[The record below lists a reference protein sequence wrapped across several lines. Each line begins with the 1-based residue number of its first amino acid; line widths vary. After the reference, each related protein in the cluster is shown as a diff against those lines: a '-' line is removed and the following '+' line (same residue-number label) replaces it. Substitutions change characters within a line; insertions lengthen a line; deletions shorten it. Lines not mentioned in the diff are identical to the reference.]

1 MKKKIIQM
9 VPFDHI
15 GYRQQLDIQEDV
27 KYIKAD
33 FLIHQIELAF
43 NQWQTRPWNEGV
55 DFENFKEYLL
65 PYRVENEPL
74 DYWRDSISPLQKNLE
89 TYSTY
94 YDNFRHSISQI
105 ENRFR
110 TFLFMLDKKI
120 PEPDLKNFKS
130 DCIPTSKANLFVLR
144 ILGVPS
150 AIDFIPHFANR
161 NGRHYWA
168 TAIDPRINS
177 TQVYQVG
184 IYKAPKIYR
193 RTYSHNPTAKP
204 GKREYVPYFFLDPF
218 NKDVTDLYIP
228 TSEIRLSA
236 PGIRNIRHGYLAIF
250 NDLSWQPIACS
261 KPAGQEIVFPKM
273 GKDIV
278 YLPVHYTDK
287 KEMVPFAPPLILYS
301 DGTVHPII
309 ANKDSL
315 QYMKLVRK
323 YPNRGESDYWYS
335 AFIDSHFEAA
345 DNPDFKSP
353 HSICTIRHKP
363 DYRYQFIPIDTTLSY
378 RYWRFVANEAWRAHL
393 SDLRFYDKHKQEIKG
408 KIIGMDS
415 TKTNELFDPD
425 PLSMCMIPEWVGMDF
440 GKPVALSQIRYLPRN
455 DANGIFP
462 DNQYELFY
470 YDFPQGWISMGIKT
484 ATGTYIEYDDVPSNG
499 LYWLRNH
506 TLGQEERIFT
516 WENGKAHFW

>member
-1 MKKKIIQM
+1 
-9 VPFDHI
+9 
-15 GYRQQLDIQEDV
+15 
-27 KYIKAD
+27 
-33 FLIHQIELAF
+33 
-43 NQWQTRPWNEGV
+43 
-55 DFENFKEYLL
+55 
-65 PYRVENEPL
+65 
-74 DYWRDSISPLQKNLE
+74 
-89 TYSTY
+89 
-94 YDNFRHSISQI
+94 
-105 ENRFR
+105 
-110 TFLFMLDKKI
+110 MLDKKI

-278 YLPVHYTDK
+278 YLPVHYTNK

>member
-1 MKKKIIQM
+1 MAN
-9 VPFDHI
+9 P
-15 GYRQQLDIQEDV
+15 
-27 KYIKAD
+27 A
-33 FLIHQIELAF
+33 
-43 NQWQTRPWNEGV
+43 WNEGV

-261 KPAGQEIVFPKM
+261 KPGRTGDCLSQNGKRYCLPAGSLYRQKRNGPFCSSSHIILRRNCASDYCQQRLFTVYEARQEI
-273 GKDIV
+273 
-278 YLPVHYTDK
+278 
-287 KEMVPFAPPLILYS
+287 S
-301 DGTVHPII
+301 
-309 ANKDSL
+309 
-315 QYMKLVRK
+315 
-323 YPNRGESDYWYS
+323 
-335 AFIDSHFEAA
+335 
-345 DNPDFKSP
+345 
-353 HSICTIRHKP
+353 
-363 DYRYQFIPIDTTLSY
+363 
-378 RYWRFVANEAWRAHL
+378 
-393 SDLRFYDKHKQEIKG
+393 
-408 KIIGMDS
+408 
-415 TKTNELFDPD
+415 
-425 PLSMCMIPEWVGMDF
+425 
-440 GKPVALSQIRYLPRN
+440 
-455 DANGIFP
+455 
-462 DNQYELFY
+462 
-470 YDFPQGWISMGIKT
+470 
-484 ATGTYIEYDDVPSNG
+484 
-499 LYWLRNH
+499 
-506 TLGQEERIFT
+506 
-516 WENGKAHFW
+516 